1 MTPTWVRTFF
11 LKIKPTK
18 PVLRQRI
25 HALWNPECYH
35 GWNKSKKFFEG
46 WYYKIIS
53 ADQKHA
59 LAVIPGIAMDEH
71 GTKQAF
77 IQVLDG
83 KNLKASYHKFD
94 AEDFK
99 PNPKKHD
106 LKIQNNRFTSDSIE
120 LDLPHLK
127 GVLRFKNLN
136 PWSSSWSSP
145 GIMGPFSFVPFME
158 CYHGILSMDH
168 DIEGSLM
175 HNGTAISFDQGKGY
189 MEKDW
194 GHSFP
199 EGYVW
204 MQSNH
209 FSKPG
214 ISIKASIAKIP
225 WLGSS
230 FIGHIAGVLID
241 GKLIEFT
248 TYNGTQLKQ
257 CSISE
262 KQLCLQMENKKYS
275 LSINA
280 TREKATALAAPISG
294 FMDARIEE
302 SMKAHIQVHL
312 IDKKTG
318 KIILDDI
325 GSSAGIEVAGNHDVL
340 LK

>member
-1 MTPTWVRTFF
+1 M
-11 LKIKPTK
+11 
-18 PVLRQRI
+18 LRDRI
-25 HALWNPECYH
+25 YALWNLECYH

-59 LAVIPGIAMDEH
+59 LAIIPGIAMDEH

-83 KNLKASYHKFD
+83 RNLKASYLKFD
-94 AEDFK
+94 AQNFK

-106 LKIQNNRFTSDSIE
+106 LEILGNRFTSDSIE
-120 LDLPHLK
+120 LNLPNLK
-127 GVLRFKNLN
+127 GSLRFKNLN

-168 DIEGSLM
+168 NIEGSLE
-175 HNGTAISFDQGKGY
+175 HNGKIISFDQGKGY

-214 ISIKASIAKIP
+214 ISVKASIAKIP

-241 GKLIEFT
+241 GELIEFT
-248 TYNGTQLKQ
+248 TYNGTRLKH
-257 CSISE
+257 C
-262 KQLCLQMENKKYS
+262 
-275 LSINA
+275 
-280 TREKATALAAPISG
+280 
-294 FMDARIEE
+294 
-302 SMKAHIQVHL
+302 
-312 IDKKTG
+312 
-318 KIILDDI
+318 
-325 GSSAGIEVAGNHDVL
+325 
-340 LK
+340 